1 MIITDDTQ
9 NENQEIKFDEF
20 EVAAINAILLV
31 ESWTSNSHD
40 KNEN

>member
-1 MIITDDTQ
+1 MVITDDTQ

-20 EVAAINAILLV
+20 EVAVINAILLV

-40 KNEN
+40 KSKN